1 MLAWVCT
8 RSIACMLWI
17 IAWCFHGNPNSGYDS
32 HTFACFGDCIFLLGC
47 LAQPQYKAF
56 RLVTLYL
63 CLLVFLICWVFFF
76 CLFAC
81 LFFVCCVVVVVV
93 SWRPILCW
101 REIENKLIWDKERW
115 EKDKWSRGRENWVL
129 DEWKR
134 NIISIK

>member
-1 MLAWVCT
+1 MGMNINILNMLAWVCT

-63 CLLVFLICWVFFF
+63 CLLVCLLCWVFFF
-76 CLFAC
+76 LFVCLFIFC
-81 LFFVCCVVVVVV
+81 LLCCCCCCQLKTY
-93 SWRPILCW
+93 SLLKGN
-101 REIENKLIWDKERW
+101 REQINL
-115 EKDKWSRGRENWVL
+115 G
-129 DEWKR
+129 
-134 NIISIK
+134 